1 VADDGGGRSDPSG
14 SAKRFAAATRVEPA
28 CLRLRGDDARAL
40 RCRAGP
46 SASFRPERGRR
57 AARHAL
63 LAAELIG
70 ADSDEAG
77 EIETLLEGDQAGGD
91 QADPTDTSAA
101 NDQADTGDQAQTD
114 TPDKAQA
121 DSNDQGENEQADS
134 NDTGGD
140 QADHQDSGGS
150 GDQGDSGASGDSG
163 D

>member
-1 VADDGGGRSDPSG
+1 MG
-14 SAKRFAAATRVEPA
+14 SKHDRT
-28 CLRLRGDDARAL
+28 
-40 RCRAGP
+40 
-46 SASFRPERGRR
+46 GRR
-57 AARHAL
+57 IGAVVLATGALLALAVSPAFAHTNGSSVGAARHAL
-63 LAAELIG
+63 LAAERIG
-70 ADSDEAG
+70 AASDEAG
-77 EIETLLEGDQAGGD
+77 EIETLLEGDQAGVD

-134 NDTGGD
+134 NDQGENEQADSNDTDGD

-150 GDQGDSGASGDSG
+150 GDQGDSGDSG